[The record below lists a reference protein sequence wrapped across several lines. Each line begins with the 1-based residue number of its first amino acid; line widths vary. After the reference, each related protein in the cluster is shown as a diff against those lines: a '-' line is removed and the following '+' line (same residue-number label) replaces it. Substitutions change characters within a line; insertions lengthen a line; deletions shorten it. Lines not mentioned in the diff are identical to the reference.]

1 MRENSFATSHQV
13 KHTLKEVDVSLSKST
28 NIQKSMKKTYIKI
41 LWCVCFRKTF
51 YSYSLKCSG
60 WGLFSAVKKYIL
72 DVSEYAPTFTYIDIS
87 MGWTHM
93 KSIAVT
99 TQPESQ

>member
-1 MRENSFATSHQV
+1 MHLFPENF
-13 KHTLKEVDVSLSKST
+13 LL
-28 NIQKSMKKTYIKI
+28 ILTYS
-41 LWCVCFRKTF
+41 V
-51 YSYSLKCSG
+51 KCSG
-60 WGLFSAVKKYIL
+60 WGLFSAVNKYIL

-99 TQPESQ
+99 TQPERSVSDIHISTNPPLFPRSPSSFLLQPNKEFKTGRSSGIIY